1 MDGIKF
7 SHVTYILTRLIFSP
21 VLNVALLA
29 QKRTKIK
36 QMGET
41 LRILPDSTHVNI
53 NQGSRGETCA
63 PYLDVLHHILCVGYL
78 FHVSALD
85 SFDTDSCQVDLAV

>member
-7 SHVTYILTRLIFSP
+7 SHVTYILTRLYLF
-21 VLNVALLA
+21 ALLA